1 MARFVDVNTAVNM
14 SLIKCCLQLYLLQ
27 FPNFLGIE
35 SKAFHHTHFQ
45 PPTTDHHS
53 SAPASSTFSSYQ
65 TSNNTIRWRYSP
77 RNPAEIQSNAR
88 ILRWSDGSL
97 TIQVAS
103 NAREQ
108 FELAAKPL
116 APPHVVPLKAGFNA
130 ANRGRTTNGH
140 SYDSRLD
147 SHTYLTAPHEQAGLI
162 RITNHVTSSL
172 AVKSSTDQNDDALLK
187 LQQSL
192 AAATKGNK
200 TAADGGLE
208 IINISEDPEL
218 AKKKAEVAEKEKL
231 RAQRRRQQQE
241 ERERDRS
248 NRALGRSGFRPGG
261 IGAGLTIGGLE
272 DDDGMGASRT
282 RMNKPKKPTRRRNSE
297 YSDDEEEFRGMGRT
311 REDEYD
317 ENDGFLVPSDEEFEI
332 EGDGTED
339 DAEIEDGSDE
349 KLENYKRGSS
359 RKGPRATVRDDEVM
373 TGRLKRRRI
382 IEDEDEE

>member
-1 MARFVDVNTAVNM
+1 M
-14 SLIKCCLQLYLLQ
+14 K
-27 FPNFLGIE
+27 
-35 SKAFHHTHFQ
+35 
-45 PPTTDHHS
+45 
-53 SAPASSTFSSYQ
+53 
-65 TSNNTIRWRYSP
+65 
-77 RNPAEIQSNAR
+77 IQSNAR

-116 APPHVVPLKAGFNA
+116 APPHITPFKAGFNA
-130 ANRGRTTNGH
+130 ANRGRTTNGPPP
-140 SYDSRLD
+140 YDSRLD

-200 TAADGGLE
+200 SAADGGLE

-261 IGAGLTIGGLE
+261 LGAGLTIGGLE
-272 DDDGMGASRT
+272 DDDGMGTSRT
-282 RMNKPKKPTRRRNSE
+282 RMSKPKKPTRRRNSE

-317 ENDGFLVPSDEEFEI
+317 ENDGFLVPSDEEPEI
-332 EGDGTED
+332 GGDGTD
-339 DAEIEDGSDE
+339 DDPEIDDGSDE
-349 KLENYKRGSS
+349 KLRNHKKSGS
-359 RKGPRATVRDDEVM
+359 RKGPRVTAREEEVT

-382 IEDEDEE
+382 IDDEDEE

>member
-1 MARFVDVNTAVNM
+1 MRTLLVCM
-14 SLIKCCLQLYLLQ
+14 SLTIDCFQLYLLQ

-45 PPTTDHHS
+45 PPTTDHYS
-53 SAPASSTFSSYQ
+53 SASASSTFSSYQ
-65 TSNNTIRWRYSP
+65 TSNNTIRWRYSS

-103 NAREQ
+103 NPREQ

-116 APPHVVPLKAGFNA
+116 APPHIIPPKFGINA
-130 ANRGRTTNGH
+130 ANRGRTINGPPP
-140 SYDSRLD
+140 YDSRLD

-241 ERERDRS
+241 ERERDRTH
-248 NRALGRSGFRPGG
+248 RVLGRSGFRPGG
-261 IGAGLTIGGLE
+261 LGAGLTIGGLE
-272 DDDGMGASRT
+272 DDDVMGTSRT
-282 RMNKPKKPTRRRNSE
+282 RMSKPKKQTRRRNSE

-317 ENDGFLVPSDEEFEI
+317 ENDGFLVPSDEEPEI
-332 EGDGTED
+332 GGDGTED
-339 DAEIEDGSDE
+339 EAEIEDDSDDQMEKVGRNGSR
-349 KLENYKRGSS
+349 NA
-359 RKGPRATVRDDEVM
+359 PRAPAREDDVT

-382 IEDEDEE
+382 IEDEEEE

>member
-1 MARFVDVNTAVNM
+1 M
-14 SLIKCCLQLYLLQ
+14 
-27 FPNFLGIE
+27 
-35 SKAFHHTHFQ
+35 
-45 PPTTDHHS
+45 
-53 SAPASSTFSSYQ
+53 
-65 TSNNTIRWRYSP
+65 
-77 RNPAEIQSNAR
+77 
-88 ILRWSDGSL
+88 
-97 TIQVAS
+97 
-103 NAREQ
+103 
-108 FELAAKPL
+108 
-116 APPHVVPLKAGFNA
+116 APPHIVPLKTGFNA
-130 ANRGRTTNGH
+130 ANRGRTTNVPPP
-140 SYDSRLD
+140 YDSRLD

-172 AVKSSTDQNDDALLK
+172 AVKSSTDQNDDALLR

-200 TAADGGLE
+200 STVDGGLE

-261 IGAGLTIGGLE
+261 LGAGLTIGGLE
-272 DDDGMGASRT
+272 DDDGMGTSRT
-282 RMNKPKKPTRRRNSE
+282 RMSKPKKPTRRRNSE

-317 ENDGFLVPSDEEFEI
+317 ENDGFLVPSDEEPEI
-332 EGDGTED
+332 GGDGTD
-339 DAEIEDGSDE
+339 DDPDIDDGSDE
-349 KLENYKRGSS
+349 KLRNYKRSGP
-359 RKGPRATVRDDEVM
+359 RKGPRPMAREDEVT